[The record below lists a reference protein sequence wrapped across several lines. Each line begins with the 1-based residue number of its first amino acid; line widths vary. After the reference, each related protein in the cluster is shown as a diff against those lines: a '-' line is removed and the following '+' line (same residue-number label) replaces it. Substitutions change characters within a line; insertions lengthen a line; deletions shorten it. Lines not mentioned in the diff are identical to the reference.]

1 MALKLKQKR
10 EEKEQLRIVSIVKE
24 LYVPYKFFLYGDMPL
39 DFDFESKKGMIFCEN
54 NPLVGFKSCKRV
66 VKTNTFINF
75 DLCND
80 QQQLNDFQFLIDKLR
95 TMENRT
101 VSELSIQLQ
110 SYQDKIKQEQILD
123 ERFHITDRLD
133 QLLQSNDDIENNIYQ
148 KANQILNKDVT
159 NNPFIHYQ
167 IFRKTPY
174 EFTTLRSGISI
185 SGMQYFGISADI
197 FEQSMLRNNH
207 MPINRDEKAIFLAL
221 RSLQKLNI
229 DHASYA
235 KSGKTISSEVLIKY
249 KNTLYQIVESSKV
262 YALCDFLDPSSDSN
276 YYLVIHYLGIRNK
289 EDQEKAMKLIEP
301 PKIDQQQY
309 LCKKRVINQNEQI
322 LDIQKFRNYPSKFNN
337 QECNNYNNLYH
348 DQQLISNDS
357 SDKSYDNSSPY
368 NSPSK
373 SSLCGNNKIST
384 NNMSEVPTK
393 KMEINLQKND
403 KDIITAQFS
412 SIDDQKR
419 QKLEE
424 KGEIDENQNNISLLP
439 ISQQKIQVN
448 YQNKAQEFISSYY
461 NDKEEEIKKQ
471 QKFNKVLENML
482 KKKQQKLNVKLL

>member
-10 EEKEQLRIVSIVKE
+10 EDKEQLRIVSIVKE

-54 NPLVGFKSCKRV
+54 NSLVGFKSCKRV
-66 VKTNTFINF
+66 VKTNKFINF

-80 QQQLNDFQFLIDKLR
+80 QQQLNNFQFLIDKLR

-110 SYQDKIKQEQILD
+110 SYQDKIKQEKILD
-123 ERFHITDRLD
+123 EKLHITERLD
-133 QLLQSNDDIENNIYQ
+133 QLFLDNEDIEKNIYQ
-148 KANQILNKDVT
+148 KANQILDKDVT
-159 NNPFIHYQ
+159 KNPFIHYQ

-207 MPINRDEKAIFLAL
+207 MPINRDEKSIFLAL

-229 DHASYA
+229 DHAQYA
-235 KSGKTISSEVLIKY
+235 RSGKAISSEVLIKY
-249 KNTLYQIVESSKV
+249 KNTLYQIVESSRV

-276 YYLVIHYLGIRNK
+276 YYLVIHYLGIRNQ
-289 EDQEKAMKLIEP
+289 EDQEQVMKLIEP

-309 LCKKRVINQNEQI
+309 LCKKRVLNQNDQI
-322 LDIQKFRNYPSKFNN
+322 LDIQQFKSVPSKLSN
-337 QECNNYNNLYH
+337 QGYNNH
-348 DQQLISNDS
+348 NNIISDQQLISYDS
-357 SDKSYDNSSPY
+357 SDKSYDNLSPCNSTSNSSQ
-368 NSPSK
+368 SD
-373 SSLCGNNKIST
+373 NNKIST
-384 NNMSEVPTK
+384 NNMIDK
-393 KMEINLQKND
+393 KMEISMQSNTISKISHKTGLKV
-403 KDIITAQFS
+403 
-412 SIDDQKR
+412 

-424 KGEIDENQNNISLLP
+424 KGEIDENQNRVSLLP
-439 ISQQKIQVN
+439 VTSQNIQAN

-461 NDKEEEIKKQ
+461 NNKEEEIKKQ

-482 KKKQQKLNVKLL
+482 KKKQQKLNVKLI